1 MARRPRREPT
11 IPEAPAALDA
21 TGEALAATLAE
32 VFGSESGMQIG
43 AAVDEVTLT
52 VQPEQITDVCAAC
65 KTDPRL
71 EFDYLRC
78 LSVVD
83 YVESAGEFEVNYHLY
98 SLERR
103 HKMVVKTR
111 VSEERPAV
119 PTVTGVW
126 TGANWYE
133 RESHDLFGVVFE
145 GHPELVPLLL
155 YEEFEGF
162 PGRKSFPFHDY
173 DEW

>member
-1 MARRPRREPT
+1 VARRPRREPT

-21 TGEALAATLAE
+21 IGEALSATLE
-32 VFGSESGMQIG
+32 QVFEADSGMQIG
-43 AAVDEVTLT
+43 AAVDEVTFT
-52 VQPEQITDVCAAC
+52 VPPDRVIDVCNVC
-65 KTDPRL
+65 RTDPRL
-71 EFDYLRC
+71 DFDYLRC

-83 YVESAGEFEVNYHLY
+83 YVESAGVFEVNYHLY
-98 SLERR
+98 SLDKR

-111 VSEERPAV
+111 VPEDQPSV

-126 TGANWYE
+126 AGANWYE

-145 GHPELVPLLL
+145 GHPELIPLLL

-162 PGRKSFPFHDY
+162 PGRRSFPFHDY